1 MSYKE
6 NVNNSLQSLSGPYRI
21 KRQMKC
27 MMIWG
32 MLLPDG
38 YIHLERL
45 KGRIDSR
52 KYIKMMKKVKPF
64 IEQRMNGKD
73 YLFQQDNCS
82 VHKSKLSM
90 EWLENNN
97 IDVISWP
104 ARSCDLNII
113 ENVWHLL
120 ELVVYEKRQY
130 IDKDTIWNVILEAN
144 DELMNKLSN
153 VLIRVF

>member
-1 MSYKE
+1 MNCAKKWISEGINWNSVVFTDEKRFSHDGPDNQISYQE

-21 KRQMKC
+21 KRQMKGGGV
-27 MMIWG
+27 MIWG

-45 KGRIDSR
+45 DGRIDSR
-52 KYIKMMKKVKPF
+52 KYIKMMKKEKPF

-104 ARSCDLNII
+104 A
-113 ENVWHLL
+113 
-120 ELVVYEKRQY
+120 
-130 IDKDTIWNVILEAN
+130 
-144 DELMNKLSN
+144 
-153 VLIRVF
+153 